1 MGMNLFTIQSRSP
14 AATSVISTVER
25 GISNSPLV
33 SRIRRHYGIVEK
45 LLGVEAFRKR
55 RMIAPL
61 HSHSSKSMEKYLS
74 HNAHPAA
81 ERDKG

>member
-14 AATSVISTVER
+14 AATIVIRTVVR
-25 GISNSPLV
+25 GISNSPFI
-33 SRIRRHYGIVEK
+33 SRIRRHRGIVEK

-61 HSHSSKSMEKYLS
+61 YSHSSK
-74 HNAHPAA
+74 
-81 ERDKG
+81 